1 MPFDNTSFYE
11 RVQCE
16 IGLTYALHNRYDVGV
31 GTIPG
36 GTQLQDFQ
44 EVSSPDHYAVIN
56 NLDLTSV
63 RQAFVT
69 VKAYNE
75 AGLYSTATSNGVYI
89 SRLSAGLEP
98 LGLSYVYDGSEGDD
112 LYV

>member
-1 MPFDNTSFYE
+1 MNEYNVKFGEPNHTISYNYRYE
-11 RVQCE
+11 
-16 IGLTYALHNRYDVGV
+16 VGV

-36 GTQLQDFQ
+36 GTQLRDFQ
-44 EVSSPDHYAVIN
+44 EVHLQDHYAVIH

-89 SRLSAGLEP
+89 SRLSAGLKP
-98 LGLSYVYDGSEGDD
+98 LGVSYVHDGSEGDD
-112 LYV
+112 L